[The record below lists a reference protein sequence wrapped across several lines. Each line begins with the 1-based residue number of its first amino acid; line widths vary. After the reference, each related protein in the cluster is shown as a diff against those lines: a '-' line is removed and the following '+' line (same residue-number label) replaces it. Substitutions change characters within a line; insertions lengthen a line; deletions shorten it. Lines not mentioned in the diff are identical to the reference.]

1 MQTDSILDLPSDQIG
16 SMEGSLGI
24 AYWDN
29 KDRDFDFDLEKARRM
44 EVEIGK
50 FCLNAVSVRREIEQT
65 NKSNYVLHTQ
75 FKLLSSSDSW

>member
-1 MQTDSILDLPSDQIG
+1 
-16 SMEGSLGI
+16 ME
-24 AYWDN
+24 YHVKWDKHEQN
-29 KDRDFDFDLEKARRM
+29 MIEAFQRQRKEGHPCELDFDFDLEKARRM